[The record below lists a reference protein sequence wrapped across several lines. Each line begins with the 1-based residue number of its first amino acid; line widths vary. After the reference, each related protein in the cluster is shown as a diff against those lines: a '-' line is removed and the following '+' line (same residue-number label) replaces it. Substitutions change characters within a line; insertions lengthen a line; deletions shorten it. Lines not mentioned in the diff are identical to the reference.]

1 MKNISV
7 CSWSYRRSIGD
18 IAAEMRKIGVDHIQL
33 ALTPFIDPKAVVPGA
48 AGETSG
54 SSAPVDPIDVQRR
67 QVEELLASGEWTLCS
82 SMFNSAYEDY
92 TTPATIRST
101 GGIMP
106 DEHWPENKE
115 LIVKAARL
123 SAEWKAPYFM
133 LHAGFMDESDPRA
146 YATFTDR
153 VKFIRD
159 TCGENG
165 VELILETGQERPEHL
180 AEFLSRN
187 EGIYVNLDPANIILY
202 DMGEAVPAVKTLAPW
217 IRHLHIKD
225 SIHPRNP
232 GEWGEEVPWGEGQ
245 VDASAFLKAVDEI
258 GFTGYGAVEREA
270 GNDRAG
276 DIAKAVERLRAEAGR

>member
-7 CSWSYRRSIGD
+7 CSWSYRKSVKD
-18 IAAEMRKIGVDHIQL
+18 VASEMRKIGVDHIQL

-54 SSAPVDPIDVQRR
+54 DSAPADPIDVQRR

-92 TTPATIRST
+92 TTLDTIKRT

-106 DEHWPENKE
+106 DEHWDENRS
-115 LIVKAARL
+115 LIVKAAKL
-123 SAEWKAPYFM
+123 SAEWKAPYLM
-133 LHAGFMDESDPRA
+133 LHAGFMDESDPSA
-146 YATFTDR
+146 YSKFTDR
-153 VKFIRD
+153 VRFIRD

-165 VELILETGQERPEHL
+165 VGLILETGQERPEHL
-180 AEFLSRN
+180 AEFLSKN
-187 EGIYVNLDPANIILY
+187 EGVYVNLDPANIILY
-202 DMGEAVPAVKTLAPW
+202 GMGEPVPAVKTLAPW

-225 SIHPRNP
+225 GKYAAQP
-232 GEWGEEVPWGEGQ
+232 GTWGEEVPWGDGQ
-245 VDASAFLKAVDEI
+245 VDAAAFLKALDEI

-276 DIAKAVERLRAEAGR
+276 DIALAVRRLREA

>member
-1 MKNISV
+1 MRKLSV
-7 CSWSYRRSIGD
+7 CSWSYRRSIRE
-18 IAAEMRKIGVDHIQL
+18 IAGEMRKIGVDHVQL

-54 SSAPVDPIDVQRR
+54 ASAPADPIDVQRR
-67 QVEELLASGEWTLCS
+67 QVEDLLASGEWTLCS

-92 TTPATIRST
+92 TTPATIRRT

-106 DEHWPENKE
+106 DEHWAENRA
-115 LIVKAARL
+115 LIVEAAKL
-123 SAEWKAPYFM
+123 SAEWHAPYLM
-133 LHAGFMDESDPRA
+133 LHAGFMDETDPVA

-165 VELILETGQERPEHL
+165 VGLILETGQERPEHL
-180 AEFLSRN
+180 AEFLSKN
-187 EGIYVNLDPANIILY
+187 EDIYVNLDPANIILY
-202 DMGEAVPAVKTLAPW
+202 GMGEPVPAVKTLAPW

-225 SIHPRNP
+225 AKYAAQP
-232 GEWGEEVPWGEGQ
+232 GTWGEEVPWGEGQ
-245 VDASAFLKAVDEI
+245 VDAPAFLKALDEI

-276 DIAKAVERLRAEAGR
+276 DIALAVQRLRG

>member
-1 MKNISV
+1 MKNVSV
-7 CSWSYRRSIGD
+7 CSWSYRRSIRD

-48 AGETSG
+48 AGEASG
-54 SSAPVDPIDVQRR
+54 ESAPADPIDVQRR

-92 TTPATIRST
+92 TTPATIRRT

-106 DEHWPENKE
+106 DEHWEENRA

-133 LHAGFMDESDPRA
+133 LHAGFLDDSDPA
-146 YATFTDR
+146 SYAKFTDR
-153 VKFIRD
+153 VRFIRD

-180 AEFLSRN
+180 AEFLSKN
-187 EGIYVNLDPANIILY
+187 EGVYVNLDPANIILY

-225 SIHPRNP
+225 GIHPAKP
-232 GEWGEEVPWGEGQ
+232 GDWGQEVPWGEGQ
-245 VDASAFLKAVDEI
+245 VNAPEFLRALDEI

-270 GNDRAG
+270 GDDRAG
-276 DIAKAVERLRAEAGR
+276 DIARAIERLRAAG

>member
-1 MKNISV
+1 MKNLSV
-7 CSWSYRRSIGD
+7 CSWSYRKSVKD
-18 IAAEMRKIGVDHIQL
+18 VAAEMRKIGVDHVQL

-48 AGETSG
+48 AGEADAKME
-54 SSAPVDPIDVQRR
+54 APDPINVQRG
-67 QVEELLASGEWTLCS
+67 QVEELLQSGEWTLCS

-92 TTPATIRST
+92 ATPETIRRT

-106 DEHWPENKE
+106 DEHWEENRA
-115 LIVKAARL
+115 LIVKAAKL
-123 SAEWKAPYFM
+123 TAEWKAPYFM
-133 LHAGFMDESDPRA
+133 LHAGFMDHTNPA
-146 YATFTDR
+146 QLAKFTDR

-165 VELILETGQERPEHL
+165 VQLILETGQERPEHL

-217 IRHLHIKD
+217 IRHLHFKD
-225 SIHPRNP
+225 GIHPAKS
-232 GEWGEEVPWGEGQ
+232 GEWGEEKPWGEGE
-245 VDASAFLKAVDEI
+245 VNAAEFIKAIDEI
-258 GFTGYGAVEREA
+258 GFTGYGAVEREG

-276 DIAKAVERLRAEAGR
+276 DIALAVKRLRAL

>member
-1 MKNISV
+1 MKNLSV
-7 CSWSYRRSIGD
+7 CSWSYRASVKD
-18 IAAEMRKIGVDHIQL
+18 VAAHMREIGVNHVQL

-48 AGETSG
+48 AGEG
-54 SSAPVDPIDVQRR
+54 DVKAVPVDPIDVQRR

-92 TTPATIRST
+92 TTPETIRRT
-101 GGIMP
+101 GGVMP
-106 DEHWPENKE
+106 DEHWEENKS
-115 LIVKAARL
+115 LIVQAARL

-133 LHAGFMDESDPRA
+133 LHAGFMDETDPAA
-146 YATFTDR
+146 YAKFTDR

-159 TCGENG
+159 TCGEQG
-165 VELILETGQERPEHL
+165 VQLILETGQEKPEHL
-180 AEFLSRN
+180 AEFLSKN

-217 IRHLHIKD
+217 IRHLHFKD
-225 SIHPRNP
+225 GIHPAKP
-232 GEWGEEVPWGEGQ
+232 GDWGTEVKWGDGQ
-245 VDASAFLKAVDEI
+245 VNAPAFLKALDEI

-276 DIAKAVERLRAEAGR
+276 DIALAIERIRAIG